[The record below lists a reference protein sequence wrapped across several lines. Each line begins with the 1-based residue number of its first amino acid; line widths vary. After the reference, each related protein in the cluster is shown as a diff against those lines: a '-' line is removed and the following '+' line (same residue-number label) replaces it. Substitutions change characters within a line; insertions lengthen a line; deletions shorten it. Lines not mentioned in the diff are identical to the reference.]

1 MSRVTSPH
9 WTRLERWSSSAFLA
23 AGGLLTVYAALNGLA
38 AFTDTA
44 YLMLEDVV
52 GPGGFVFG
60 FIGLLGL
67 YPALS
72 DRCPRLARAA
82 ALFVTLGAVGFSAI
96 TVSNIGE
103 LVGIGSGSSAAW
115 FPVAMGMV
123 IVGMALGYLSFG
135 VTSLRAG
142 VHPRLVGL
150 LLLLPSLVFTVMA
163 IGGATGIATATGA
176 FLISSAQAVIHLS
189 IWRMLPE
196 GVTAGVPTSG
206 SADVTTG

>member
-1 MSRVTSPH
+1 MRRVNTSH
-9 WTRLERWSSSAFLA
+9 WTTLERWSPTAFLA
-23 AGGLLTVYAALNGLA
+23 AGGLLTVYATLNGLA

-44 YLMLEDVV
+44 YVMVENIVA
-52 GPGGFVFG
+52 PTGFVFG
-60 FIGLLGL
+60 FLGLLGL
-67 YPALS
+67 YPTLS
-72 DRCPRLARAA
+72 DRCPRLARVA
-82 ALFVTLGAVGFSAI
+82 ALFVTLGAVGFSVIA
-96 TVSNIGE
+96 VSNIGE
-103 LVGIGSGSSAAW
+103 LVGIGAGGSAAW

-123 IVGMALGYLSFG
+123 AVGMGLGYLSFG

-150 LLLLPSLVFTVMA
+150 LLVVPSLVFAVMA
-163 IGGATGIATATGA
+163 IGGVTGAATATGA

-196 GVTAGVPTSG
+196 GVSAGVLTSG